1 MKHAAATNKKK
12 KKRSRAASAKQPI
25 AANDRS
31 RDKRRDEEEEEEQKK
46 VIIESLAEAFGSS
59 VSVSV
64 EEAASAYRKANGNV
78 NKAVEILT
86 ALSEISSEDPSTTSS
101 VMSGSS
107 GLDVA
112 SSSGSSIECFEAC
125 GRVHNMANNN
135 GKKGWNKQK
144 KTVAVTGTV
153 ANMLGREYTRVS
165 PKTAAKVRSLDDR
178 NGFDKEEAE
187 QFLYS
192 MLGVE
197 CELSIAV
204 VRDVLCQCAYN
215 VEKAMEVLLD
225 FSSTSNEQSRN
236 GNDEFNYKEETRLER
251 CDNWTDRAS
260 DCTSHSSESDFY
272 DGIWSTG
279 YNRNYMKVLTS
290 SEVPPPISPSDESD
304 LPQKVLESLFN
315 ISKSPEHEP
324 NTMNWRNVVKKLQS
338 LGPQFDVPSS
348 VTESQ
353 QETCADGD
361 EYQAFRKGSN
371 QHWDSM
377 KSCYQKATE
386 AYSKG
391 KREYAAYLSD
401 KGKTQTRLARVA
413 DEKAS
418 HDIFKARNKG
428 IENVITIDL
437 HGQHVKP
444 AMKLFKLHLVL
455 GSFVPSVQTLRV
467 ITGCGTHGVGKSKLK
482 QSVVKILE
490 NEGLRWSE
498 ENRGTVLIKLEGY
511 REFSFLDSDSDSE

>member
-1 MKHAAATNKKK
+1 MKHAAATNKRK
-12 KKRSRAASAKQPI
+12 KKRSRAAAAKQPT
-25 AANDRS
+25 ADVDRS
-31 RDKRRDEEEEEEQKK
+31 RDRQREEEEEQIK
-46 VIIESLAEAFGSS
+46 IIIKSLTDAFGSS
-59 VSVSV
+59 VSV
-64 EEAASAYRKANGNV
+64 EEAALAYREANGDA
-78 NKAVEILT
+78 NKAAEILT
-86 ALSEISSEDPSTTSS
+86 ALSENSEDPSTTSS
-101 VMSGSS
+101 IVSGSS

-112 SSSGSSIECFEAC
+112 SSSGSSVEYFDMC
-125 GRVHNMANNN
+125 GHVQNSASGN
-135 GKKGWNKQK
+135 GKKGWSRQK
-144 KTVAVTGTV
+144 KTVAVSGTV
-153 ANMLGREYTRVS
+153 SNVLGKEYARAS
-165 PKTAAKVRSLDDR
+165 PKTAAKVRVFDR
-178 NGFDKEEAE
+178 NGFNKEEVE

-192 MLGVE
+192 MLGDE
-197 CELSIAV
+197 CELNIAV
-204 VRDVLCQCAYN
+204 VRDVLCQCGYN

-225 FSSTSNEQSRN
+225 LFSPSNEQCGN
-236 GNDEFNYKEETRLER
+236 GNDDFNYKEETRLER

-260 DCTSHSSESDFY
+260 DCTSQSSETDFY

-279 YNRNYMKVLTS
+279 YSRNYLKVLTS
-290 SEVPPPISPSDESD
+290 SEVPPPSSPTGESD
-304 LPQKVLESLFN
+304 LPQKVLDSLFN

-338 LGPQFDVPSS
+338 LGPQFDVPSII
-348 VTESQ
+348 TEAQ
-353 QETCADGD
+353 QETCAKGD
-361 EYQAFRKGSN
+361 EYQVFRKGAN

-377 KSCYQKATE
+377 KSSYQKATE

-401 KGKTQTRLARVA
+401 QGKTQTRLARVA

-455 GSFVPSVQTLRV
+455 GSYVPSVQTLRV

-482 QSVVKILE
+482 QSVIKLLE
-490 NEGLRWSE
+490 KESIQWSE
-498 ENRGTVLIKLEGY
+498 ENRGTVLIKLDGY
-511 REFSFLDSDSDSE
+511 REFSFLESESDSE